1 MGEALAG
8 VMGGA
13 AAEAAPSI
21 GLSAASAA
29 APTWGE
35 NMLRTTAALSTSP
48 ILRGMANMQA
58 NNMAGGRQAPFAG
71 SVSGMGNPNVT
82 ISALPAIAPTK
93 PLPFQVPPNFNR
105 GVK

>member
-8 VMGGA
+8 IMGGA

-35 NMLRTTAALSTSP
+35 NALRTTAALSSSP
-48 ILRGMANMQA
+48 ILRGITSMQA
-58 NNMAGGRQAPFAG
+58 SNMAGERKAPFAG
-71 SVSGMGNPNVT
+71 SGANLGNPQVT
-82 ISALPAIAPTK
+82 ISALPALAPTK
-93 PLPFQVPPNFNR
+93 PLPFQIPPNFNR
-105 GVK
+105 GAK